1 MSYSLKDVHEKLP
14 LVKRGT
20 TFSCLRCGRC
30 CELEVIV
37 SESEL
42 KTIEEKYP
50 EKVKEVERIRKYKQ
64 ISCGLYSL
72 LFSAEKRSECIFLKN
87 NLCTVHNYKPV
98 LCKLYPFFPLPLSL
112 ISSFYAFNLKDI
124 VVVESKRSGKKY
136 VISYDENCP
145 GIGRG
150 NSEPDWNYFVDLQEG
165 SSYSS

>member
-1 MSYSLKDVHEKLP
+1 MSYNLKDVHERLS

-30 CELEVIV
+30 CKLEVVV

-64 ISCGLYSL
+64 ISHELYSL
-72 LFSAEKRSECIFLKN
+72 LFSTEKHSECIFLKN
-87 NLCTVHNYKPV
+87 NLCTIHNYKPV
-98 LCKLYPFFPLPLSL
+98 LCKLYPYFPLPLSVL
-112 ISSFYAFNLKDI
+112 SSLYTLNLKDI
-124 VVVESKRSGKKY
+124 VVVESKRNGERY
-136 VISYDENCP
+136 VISYDEDCP

-150 NSEPDWNYFVDLQEG
+150 SSEPDWDYLVDL
-165 SSYSS
+165 